1 MFPALADADVV
12 LVLRKGVPKAGQVVL
27 VTWDGR
33 PGQLSLKRAL
43 HELPDGWFVVGDNA
57 GASTDSRQLG
67 AARVHGVVLARLWP
81 QPTRNF
87 S

>member
-1 MFPALADADVV
+1 MGPALADADVV
-12 LVLRKGVPKAGQVVL
+12 LVRRVSTPREGQIVL

-57 GASTDSRQLG
+57 RASTDSRQLG
-67 AARVHGVVLARLWP
+67 AARVHGVVVARLWP
-81 QPTRNF
+81 QPTRDL